1 MLTFENRLWVNA
13 KRTHPLQG
21 VYLLLILAG
30 IFDILYSS
38 DIRNPLR
45 GVFNVIEYAHIL
57 SHLRVIGVFYE
68 SQTFTLGMFL

>member
-30 IFDILYSS
+30 IFDVLYGS

-45 GVFNVIEYAHIL
+45 GVFNVIEYSQIF
-57 SHLRVIGVFYE
+57 SHLRVVGVCNE
-68 SQTFTLGMFL
+68 AKRFTL